1 MSVYICLS
9 LWAGGFEQ
17 GSGERAAEGATDAGR
32 SRIRASL
39 FQLFNVLMLA
49 VSAAVILLIKRGSS

>member
-1 MSVYICLS
+1 MVRNISPSLS
-9 LWAGGFEQ
+9 LSGFEQ
-17 GSGERAAEGATDAGR
+17 AEGATDVGR

-49 VSAAVILLIKRGSS
+49 VSAAAILLIKRGSS